1 MEAVREE
8 EVAIAA
14 VTNFHARTVALKNNL
29 NVSERFFKWLIL
41 QLDRDTH
48 RRQTLLVQH
57 ILDQAKLTSPRLR
70 LKVL

>member
-29 NVSERFFKWLIL
+29 NVSEN
-41 QLDRDTH
+41 
-48 RRQTLLVQH
+48 
-57 ILDQAKLTSPRLR
+57 SSNG
-70 LKVL
+70 